1 MRGADIGRLAVAAGF
16 SAAVIAGGAAVAQT
30 SAPSNADVRACVKKA
45 DGSVRV
51 VGAKT
56 KCRRNERLVELAPA
70 AGVQGASGGAPG
82 AQGPPGPAGA
92 PGPQGIPGAAG
103 APGLGGLPGAP
114 GSGGAPGPA
123 GAPGVKGDTGPAGPA
138 GSPGPQGPAG
148 QRGPAGPQG
157 PAGPAG
163 PQGPPG
169 DTPKDPPPAYS
180 GTFAMQLEGETVPL
194 SRVAGCREPVLRGEL
209 EDCVVRTEQVPS
221 GELASWL
228 DDTQKGSRPLRDL
241 AIQGLTFD
249 LEVGAQID
257 IEDAFLSRVEVAPL
271 DANDRTNGFVEL
283 TITPQQIKRS
293 APGGRVTLPAAQ
305 RWLRSTFAVAADG
318 VDGRT
323 FVTVDGLGYSVAKVP
338 ATVDGFPRFTPG
350 ALTPLPPALG
360 FTSTGATATGM
371 RMWVDKVS
379 TGADDRRRVDVELRN
394 PAQTDVLWRWSL
406 AGAQPRSAIEPFPVG
421 GGGTGRNSATLVAEG
436 SGLG

>member
-30 SAPSNADVRACVKKA
+30 SAPSSAGVRACVKKA

-51 VGAKT
+51 VGERA
-56 KCRRNERLVELAPA
+56 KCRRTERLVQLAPA
-70 AGVQGASGGAPG
+70 GVQSASGGAPG
-82 AQGPPGPAGA
+82 VQGPPGPAGA

-103 APGLGGLPGAP
+103 APGLGGLQGAP
-114 GSGGAPGPA
+114 GTGGAPGPA

-157 PAGPAG
+157 PGGPAG

-169 DTPKDPPPAYS
+169 DAPKDPPPAYS

-221 GELASWL
+221 GKLAAWL
-228 DDTQKGSRPLRDL
+228 QDTQKGSRPLRDL

-249 LEVGAQID
+249 FDVGAQID
-257 IEDAFLSRVEVAPL
+257 LDDAFLSRVEVAPL
-271 DANDRTNGFVEL
+271 DATERTNGFIEL

-293 APGGRVTLPAAQ
+293 TPGGRVTLPAAQ
-305 RWLRSTFAVAADG
+305 RWQRSTFAVAADG

-323 FVTVDGLGYSVAKVP
+323 FVTVDGLGYTVAKVP

-350 ALTPLPPALG
+350 ALTPLTPTLE
-360 FTSTGATATGM
+360 FTSTGVTATGM
-371 RMWVDKVS
+371 RSWVDKVS
-379 TGADDRRRVDVELRN
+379 TGADDRRRVDVQLRN
-394 PAQTDVLWRWSL
+394 PALTEVLWAWSL
-406 AGAQPRSAIEPFPVG
+406 ANAEPRSAIEPFPVG
-421 GGGTGRNSATLVAEG
+421 GSGTGLNSATLVAEG
-436 SGLG
+436 SGLD